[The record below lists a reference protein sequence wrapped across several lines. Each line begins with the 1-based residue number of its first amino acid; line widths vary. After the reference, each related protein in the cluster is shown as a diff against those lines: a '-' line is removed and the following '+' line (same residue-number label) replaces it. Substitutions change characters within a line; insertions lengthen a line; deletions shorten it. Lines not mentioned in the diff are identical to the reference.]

1 MQDFFD
7 GRHWALDTEGG
18 DIGAGENPGGDSAG
32 GTEETI
38 TVNFSRVVVLKY
50 ASVLS
55 KGFRL
60 QVPEPAAGDARAAA
74 QRREAYLLS
83 MMPSFMRAYR
93 RAEHNACKVGY
104 GVIQAVFNKHDM
116 APEVRMMGEGHDQ
129 RMVHEYTFMPGQSRS
144 VFHFRNVPPEDFY
157 PVFTGYDDPN
167 ADLWYVIR
175 VDHNRLTA
183 ELRERYKVELESTG
197 GWDLFGPDQVEP
209 TCTLLHYWDKEDYYL
224 IAQTVRKQ
232 AGRPRSPFRSGG
244 GSSEAPLTR
253 AVLLEHVKHMWGR
266 PPFWIISNVFTG
278 EADPTWRGTTSDI
291 DAIKALNRRFNE
303 TLSDAATEIRMHIR
317 KPLVYK
323 SDEPQQDPTA
333 IEFESGAVIPIGA
346 EEELTPLDWQPV
358 PEAVERLLDRYEQ
371 SIHHLSFLNEAAFGN
386 LRNSPTGVGM
396 RMAFA
401 SMLQML
407 DLKVPLR
414 VDMLRHLFGAVLAYT
429 ERMLAPV
436 QVKRGGVAG
445 ESTGRVLFRSM
456 TGMMGK
462 GGHEFTVVDLEA
474 SDIAGDFEVII
485 DFSQVLP
492 FDEIQRDQNEV
503 YKFKS
508 RTQSLRETLRS
519 RGVQD
524 VDRAIDEIKS
534 ELEDEVLNPEHV
546 LLVAQARQAKSAAGA
561 GAAPGAPQ
569 PSLAA
574 PPSQPAMQEG
584 PPVPLPPTAGTEG
597 EGGGVPGG
605 GLNVPGMP
613 RELAGMGGNVGAG
626 VPTPG
631 VNLGGGG
638 MG

>member
-7 GRHWALDTEGG
+7 GRHWALDSEGG
-18 DIGAGENPGGDSAG
+18 DIGASGVDTGDSSG

-60 QVPEPAAGDARAAA
+60 QVPEPAVADARASA
-74 QRREAYLLS
+74 QRREAYLLT

-104 GVIQAVFNKHDM
+104 GVIQAVFNKHDT
-116 APEVRMMGEGHDQ
+116 APEVRMMGEGQDQ
-129 RMVHEYTFMPGQSRS
+129 RVVHEYTFMPGQSRS
-144 VFHFRNVPPEDFY
+144 AFHFRNVPPEDFF

-167 ADLWYVIR
+167 EDLWYVIR
-175 VDHNRLTA
+175 VDKNRLTA
-183 ELRERYKVELESTG
+183 ELRERYRVELESTG

-209 TCTLLHYWDKEDYYL
+209 SCTLLHYWDKEDYYL
-224 IAQTVRKQ
+224 IAQTMRKQ
-232 AGRPRSPFRSGG
+232 ASKPRSAFGG
-244 GSSEAPLTR
+244 GGGRSEAPLTR
-253 AVLLEHVKHMWGR
+253 AVLLEHSKHLWGR

-323 SDEPQQDPTA
+323 SDEPQQDVSA
-333 IEFESGAVIPIGA
+333 IEFESGSVIPIGSD
-346 EEELTPLDWQPV
+346 EELLPLDWQPV
-358 PEAVERLLDRYEQ
+358 PDAVERLLDRYEQ
-371 SIHHLSFLNEAAFGN
+371 SVHHLSFLNEAAFGN
-386 LRNSPTGVGM
+386 MPNSPTGVGI

-407 DLKVPLR
+407 DLKVPQR
-414 VDMLRHLFGAVLAYT
+414 VDMLQHLFGAVLAYT
-429 ERMLAPV
+429 EKMLAPV
-436 QVKRGGVAG
+436 QVKRGGVQGA
-445 ESTGRVLFRSM
+445 STGRMLFRS
-456 TGMMGK
+456 TAAGAK
-462 GGHEFTVVDLEA
+462 GGSKFTVVDLEA
-474 SDIAGDFEVII
+474 SDIANDYDVVI

-524 VDRAIDEIKS
+524 VDRAIDEIKG

-546 LLVAQARQAKSAAGA
+546 LLVAQARQAKGAGQATAGA
-561 GAAPGAPQ
+561 PP

-574 PPSQPAMQEG
+574 PPSSPVPPMQEG
-584 PPVPLPPTAGTEG
+584 PPVPLAPTAGTEG

-605 GLNVPGMP
+605 GMNVPGMP
-613 RELAGMGGNVGAG
+613 RVPEGMGPNMGAG

-631 VNLGGGG
+631 VNIGAGG